1 MVRNAG
7 VVRNFRSS
15 ILLLAAALGVV
26 AWLGRDGL
34 RTRGTATPENAAVA
48 VHPVPT
54 ERVVN
59 FETADVAEVERAVV
73 SGERRVAELS
83 AQESVLFT
91 TLCDLHLLAGETELD
106 LTTKQWSRLAEIV
119 VEAQA
124 VRHHY
129 EATIAVARETAPGR
143 YRLEIPAYAAAGD
156 ELRRQ
161 FLADLQSGLGQ
172 DGAAEVI
179 AKLGRQLEG
188 RFAGF
193 GVSAQTLEITG
204 DPATKLAD
212 VQVARTAR
220 YWNSVDGSDRVTTR
234 REVTF
239 PASED
244 PTGENW
250 SALLALVG
258 KAD

>member
-1 MVRNAG
+1 MAA
-7 VVRNFRSS
+7 VVRNSRSS
-15 ILLLAAALGVV
+15 ILLLAVLLGAV
-26 AWLGRDGL
+26 AWSGRGWF
-34 RTRGTATPENAAVA
+34 RAPGVTASEKAPNAVA
-48 VHPVPT
+48 LRSMD
-54 ERVVN
+54 RVVN
-59 FETADVAEVERAVV
+59 FETIAEADAEPVGV
-73 SGERRVAELS
+73 SGKRPAAELS
-83 AQESVLFT
+83 ADEAVRFT

-119 VEAQA
+119 VQTQA

-129 EATIAVARETAPGR
+129 EATIAVATETAPGR

-156 ELRRQ
+156 ELRRR
-161 FLADLQSGLGQ
+161 FLADLEAGLGQ
-172 DGAAEVI
+172 EAAAEVTE
-179 AKLGRQLEG
+179 KLGRQLEG

-193 GVSAQTLEITG
+193 GVGTQTLDITG
-204 DPATKLAD
+204 DPVVKPAD

-220 YWNSVDGSDRVTTR
+220 YWNSVEGNDRVTTR

-250 SALLALVG
+250 NALLALVG

>member
-1 MVRNAG
+1 MIGGAG
-7 VVRNFRSS
+7 FLGWAAFGPEAAFVTEKKPMH
-15 ILLLAAALGVV
+15 AAL
-26 AWLGRDGL
+26 
-34 RTRGTATPENAAVA
+34 E
-48 VHPVPT
+48 VPAD
-54 ERVVN
+54 RVVY
-59 FETADVAEVERAVV
+59 FETTSESSATEASAPA
-73 SGERRVAELS
+73 ERRIEELS
-83 AQESVLFT
+83 APESVLFT
-91 TLCDLHLLAGETELD
+91 TLCDLHLLAGEPELD

-119 VEAQA
+119 VQTQA

-129 EATIAVARETAPGR
+129 EATIAVATETASGR

-161 FLADLQSGLGQ
+161 FLAELERGLGKEA
-172 DGAAEVI
+172 AAEVST
-179 AKLGRQLEG
+179 KLGRQLEG

-193 GVSAQTLEITG
+193 GVGTQTLEITG
-204 DPATKLAD
+204 HPATQPTD

-220 YWNSVDGSDRVTTR
+220 YWNSIDGHERMTTR
-234 REVTF
+234 RDVTF

-250 SALLALVG
+250 SALLALVS